1 MSLTS
6 HLSPLICSP
15 LVCSSDLG
23 LSWQR
28 QDQIL
33 TVGTKPSQPQFAGIG
48 DFDVVWD
55 WQQRRW
61 FMVTSG
67 MRGAASY
74 DPSAAASTWK
84 KWDGRDFTRENFLAE
99 SEKFTDVNNQSL
111 PNGEHPA
118 IHWNRFLKQ
127 WVMVWNSYD
136 GDILITSARRL
147 PEFEP
152 PRILVAKETEEQKQW
167 YPTLISDT
175 LGDRLAETKLHLYW
189 RDFATGIGH
198 GQSYFRKVEL
208 ELFQEQIP

>member
-1 MSLTS
+1 M
-6 HLSPLICSP
+6 
-15 LVCSSDLG
+15 CSSDLG

-28 QDQIL
+28 RDQIL
-33 TVGTKPSQPQFAGIG
+33 TVGRKPSQPEFAGIG

-74 DPSAAASTWK
+74 DPSAAAQSWK
-84 KWDGRDFTRENFLAE
+84 KWDGRDFTRDNFLAE
-99 SEKFTDVNNQSL
+99 SEKFTDLNNQTL

-118 IHWNRFLKQ
+118 IHWNRFLQQ
-127 WVMVWNSYD
+127 WVMVWNSYE
-136 GDILITSARRL
+136 GNIFITSARRL

-152 PRILVAKETEEQKQW
+152 PRILIAKETEEQRQW
-167 YPTLISDT
+167 YPTLISDQ
-175 LGDRLAETKLHLYW
+175 LGDRLARTKLHLYW

-208 ELFQEQIP
+208 ELFKDENP